1 MSRNAARALLAAA
14 SGQVVIGLL
23 LLPVGTVVGRVAG
36 GILAVLGAAQVIVA
50 AVMLRR
56 AQR

>member
-23 LLPVGTVVGRVAG
+23 VGTVVGRVAG